1 MAVDTEKSILK
12 SIKKMIGGAAE
23 GYDHFDTDIII
34 HINTALNILNQ
45 LGVGVQGFFV
55 TDENQLWTDFCDDVD
70 LNMLKTYVYLR
81 VRLLFDPPQSGGG
94 LSNTINDTIDMLEW
108 RLNVGG
114 DKTWTHPLNP
124 DRQTD

>member
-1 MAVDTEKSILK
+1 MESILN
-12 SIKKMIGGAAE
+12 SIKKMIGGSAE

-45 LGVGVQGFFV
+45 LGVGEQGFMI
-55 TDENQLWTDFCDDVD
+55 TGPNETWDQFCADAD

-81 VRLLFDPPQSGGG
+81 VRLLFDPPQGGG
-94 LSNTINDTIDMLEW
+94 ISGSIEDTIDMLEW
-108 RLNVGG
+108 RLNVEG

-124 DRQTD
+124 DRQ

>member
-1 MAVDTEKSILK
+1 MESILN
-12 SIKKMIGGAAE
+12 SIKKMIGGSAE

-45 LGVGVQGFFV
+45 LGVGEQGFYI
-55 TDENQLWTDFCDDVD
+55 TDATQTWDEFCDNAD

-81 VRLLFDPPQSGGG
+81 VRMLFDPPQGGM
-94 LSNTINDTIDMLEW
+94 SNSMEETLDMLEW

-114 DKTWTHPLNP
+114 DKTWTHPDNP
-124 DRQTD
+124 DRQ

>member
-1 MAVDTEKSILK
+1 MESILN
-12 SIKKMIGGAAE
+12 SIKKMIGGSAE

-45 LGVGVQGFFV
+45 LGVGEQGFYI
-55 TDENQLWTDFCDDVD
+55 TDDTQTWDQFCADAD

-81 VRLLFDPPQSGGG
+81 VRMLFDPPQGSM
-94 LSNTINDTIDMLEW
+94 SNSMEDTINMLEW

-124 DRQTD
+124 DRQ

>member
-1 MAVDTEKSILK
+1 MLKMGTESILN

-34 HINTALNILNQ
+34 HINTTLNILNQ
-45 LGVGVQGFFV
+45 LGVGKQGFYI
-55 TDENQLWTDFCDDVD
+55 TDATQTWGDFCDDVD

-81 VRLLFDPPQSGGG
+81 VRLLFDPPQSGGS
-94 LSNTINDTIDMLEW
+94 LTSTMTDTIDMLEW

-114 DKTWTHPLNP
+114 DHTWTHPLNP
-124 DRQTD
+124 DRQ